1 MEMVLE
7 GAFVTARNN
16 VQDQLAGVTDL
27 AAEVIERP
35 AAQIIAESL
44 DLVASAS
51 FENRDDVDQLIAGVK
66 IVPHPAFE
74 LVDQFLRLDLL
85 ILLLVA
91 VFEEENE
98 IAQFLKRIL
107 VLYDLARKGVEFEQR
122 NPLFDVGVVAGL
134 LDQQRLDLAAVLLD
148 LHLEFLAELHQERRI
163 HVLKDQP

>member
-51 FENRDDVDQLIAGVK
+51 FENRDDVDQLITGVK

-107 VLYDLARKGVEFEQR
+107 VLYDLARKGVEF
-122 NPLFDVGVVAGL
+122 
-134 LDQQRLDLAAVLLD
+134 
-148 LHLEFLAELHQERRI
+148 
-163 HVLKDQP
+163 